1 MSFRSGRQLVAAGIG
16 DDGCCGGNIHWHH
29 PVAKAKAVGRG
40 ETQPSCLTVFG
51 SVPYTSVC
59 RPGRYSTHKRTK
71 SMRIYTAVIERCTDT
86 GLYVGFVPGF
96 SGAHSQGETL
106 DELNDNLKEV
116 IALLLEDGEPR
127 LETEFVGTQNVV
139 VA

>member
-1 MSFRSGRQLVAAGIG
+1 
-16 DDGCCGGNIHWHH
+16 
-29 PVAKAKAVGRG
+29 
-40 ETQPSCLTVFG
+40 LTVFG
-51 SVPYTSVC
+51 SVPYTSVYL
-59 RPGRYSTHKRTK
+59 PGRYSTNKRIK
-71 SMRIYTAVIERCTDT
+71 SMRIYTAVIEKCMDT

-106 DELNDNLKEV
+106 DELNENLKEV
-116 IALLLEDGEPR
+116 IALLLENGEPL